1 MNSLSWWLYIID
13 VLDDINVFL
22 FFAMFIGSAVTGFV
36 FFFSYSPDVE
46 TQIGEHIRKKL
57 KYALYGLL
65 ACIVLG
71 IAIPS
76 QKTMFLIIGSELSGQ
91 VVTTDELK
99 KVRMVVN
106 KKLDEYLQEDKSE
119 TR

>member
-1 MNSLSWWLYIID
+1 
-13 VLDDINVFL
+13 
-22 FFAMFIGSAVTGFV
+22 
-36 FFFSYSPDVE
+36 
-46 TQIGEHIRKKL
+46 
-57 KYALYGLL
+57 
-65 ACIVLG
+65 
-71 IAIPS
+71 
-76 QKTMFLIIGSELSGQ
+76 MFLIIGSELSGQ